1 MDAITF
7 LNIILR
13 LTIWFLLTANLTLA
27 NIIIGL
33 AIALLLPLPNN
44 QKSASLQDWLRVLWE
59 SIIVIPQAYI
69 EAIHIMLLPH
79 NHEKMVMETIKP
91 GRTPGLV
98 FLDIFLITFTP
109 KTIVARYHESGFY
122 EVHHVT
128 WRKEIAESNGGIKS
142 KPRDRMKTLRKTKTS
157 GSNFKVNNFYRKQK
171 ANKRNNGN

>member
-13 LTIWFLLTANLTLA
+13 LSIWFLLTANLTLA

-79 NHEKMVMETIKP
+79 NHEKMVMERVKP
-91 GRTPGLV
+91 RRTPGLV

-109 KTIVARYHESGFY
+109 KTIVTRYIEGEYY
-122 EVHHVT
+122 EVHHVR
-128 WRKEIAESNGGIKS
+128 WRKEDAEFLPEG
-142 KPRDRMKTLRKTKTS
+142 RKTLGKVSRSNLQRKPF
-157 GSNFKVNNFYRKQK
+157 GSQQPG
-171 ANKRNNGN
+171 NKKNLGL